1 MGFFDSDQ
9 SEVRWEGPP
18 PSLSRE
24 HGVLPGLV
32 DLSLVMAR
40 AERVVLVLGPIEV
53 WPSGA
58 LIRLSVVAREPG
70 TALLRALDPEIY
82 AEAGRSWPPPELL
95 RFGVEYADG
104 RRVTNLTD
112 TFPPR
117 VDAAGILLFHR
128 GESGGSGG
136 FESEYW
142 LSPVPPPGDVIVA
155 CQWPEYDIAET
166 HPRLPAASFARPQ
179 RERECSGLTA
189 LPIDL
194 GNRGRRSRHCRFGTA
209 LVVTSP

>member
-1 MGFFDSDQ
+1 LIGHATRLPRRGRTLNVMGFFDSDQ
-9 SEVRWEGPP
+9 SEARWEGPA

-32 DLSLVMAR
+32 DLSLVMAQ

-58 LIRLSVVAREPG
+58 LIRLAAVAREPR
-70 TALLRALDPEIY
+70 TALLQALAPEIY

-95 RFGVEYADG
+95 RFGVQYADG

-112 TFPPR
+112 NSPPR
-117 VDAAGILLFHR
+117 VNPAGILLFRR

-142 LSPVPPPGDVIVA
+142 LSPVPPPGDVTVA

-166 HPRLPAASFARPQ
+166 RHTLDGSIFRDAAARARVLWP
-179 RERECSGLTA
+179 
-189 LPIDL
+189 D
-194 GNRGRRSRHCRFGTA
+194 
-209 LVVTSP
+209 SPPD

>member
-9 SEVRWEGPP
+9 FEVRWDGPP

-32 DLSLVMAR
+32 DLSLVIAR
-40 AERVVLVLGPIEV
+40 AERVVLVLGPIEI

-58 LIRLSVVAREPG
+58 LIRLSAVAREPG

-112 TFPPR
+112 AFPEV
-117 VDAAGILLFHR
+117 VDAAGILLSHR

-136 FESEYW
+136 FESAYW

-155 CQWPEYDIAET
+155 CQWPAYDIAE
-166 HPRLPAASFARPQ
+166 
-179 RERECSGLTA
+179 
-189 LPIDL
+189 
-194 GNRGRRSRHCRFGTA
+194 SRHTLDGSVFREA
-209 LVVTSP
+209 AARARVLWPDSPPG